1 MAAEAATQLTRYL
14 ARFEP
19 VPDEVQPLLSGSN
32 LRDDNSA
39 LTVDLTNPDVIQ
51 GDRITLHL
59 LRPISSANFKTE
71 LTTI

>member
-1 MAAEAATQLTRYL
+1 MAAEAATQLTRYR
-14 ARFEP
+14 ARLEP

-39 LTVDLTNPDVIQ
+39 PTVDLTNPDVIQ
-51 GDRITLHL
+51 GGRITLHL
-59 LRPISSANFKTE
+59 LRTISSANFKTE